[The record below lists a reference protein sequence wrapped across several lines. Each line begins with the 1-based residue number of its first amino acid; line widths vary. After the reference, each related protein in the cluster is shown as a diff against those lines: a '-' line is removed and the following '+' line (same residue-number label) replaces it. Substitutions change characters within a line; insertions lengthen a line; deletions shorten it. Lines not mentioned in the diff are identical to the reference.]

1 MSERPVLVYV
11 NYADISASRGNSIN
25 ERGFVREF
33 LEIEDFDTR
42 YLGCTTAEPMP
53 YLAPH
58 MDRIRLRPL
67 KKTIGSQIGFQ
78 FWLFKELRR
87 IKRESGDNCVVCCR
101 PHYFSFAPVLTRRL
115 LGLPLISKEAGLG
128 VEIYKKHHA
137 MGKTRRWLSSWARRL
152 HGKTADRVW
161 CVTEPI
167 RQFWIQQQGVSP
179 EKAFVVGNGSDVSM
193 FRPDV
198 PPKLPDGVT
207 LPRRWKWALL
217 YAGHLNQQV
226 SGLDALVTAVST
238 LAKEGY
244 DLGLIV
250 AGDGEQ
256 REALEQ
262 LVENEGLTE
271 RVVLAGWLPYQS
283 MPGLY
288 AYCDILTALLGRQFL
303 RTHGS
308 SSQKVF
314 QSVAIGKPLIAGAAA
329 DHDFIAENG
338 FGRLVDPED
347 PAEIA
352 ANLREMMQGEP
363 VTERSSAGYDYVS
376 TVCSYKAIARQIADV
391 AKGLLPAG
399 SSGRAN
405 G

>member
-1 MSERPVLVYV
+1 MSENPVFVYV

-33 LEIEDFDTR
+33 LELKDFDTR
-42 YLGCTTAEPMP
+42 YLGCTTADPVP
-53 YLAPH
+53 YLQPH
-58 MDRIRLRPL
+58 AARIKLHPL
-67 KKTIGSQIGFQ
+67 KKTIRSQISFQ
-78 FWLFKELRR
+78 IWLFKELRR
-87 IKRESGDNCVVCCR
+87 IKRDSKHGCVVCCR
-101 PHYFSFAPVLTRRL
+101 PHYFSFAPVMARKF

-137 MGKTRRWLSSWARRL
+137 MGKIRRAISSWARRL
-152 HGKTADRVW
+152 HGKSADRVW

-167 RQFWIQQQGVSP
+167 RQFWITQQGVAAD
-179 EKAFVVGNGSDVSM
+179 KAFVVGNGSDVSM

-198 PPKLPDGVT
+198 PAALPPGLT

-226 SGLDALVTAVST
+226 SGLDALIRSVAT
-238 LAKEGY
+238 LAGEGH

-256 REALEQ
+256 RDDLQ
-262 LVENEGLTE
+262 KLVDDLGISD
-271 RVVLAGWLPYQS
+271 RVVLAGWQPYDT

-288 AYCDILTALLGRQFL
+288 AFCDILTALLGRQFL

-314 QSVAIGKPLIAGAAA
+314 QSVAIGKPLIAGAAP
-329 DHDFIAENG
+329 DHDFIAENN
-338 FGRLVDPED
+338 FGKLVDPED
-347 PAEIA
+347 PLEISEA
-352 ANLREMMQGEP
+352 LRGYLVGEP
-363 VTERSSAGYDYVS
+363 STERTTAGYDYVS
-376 TVCSYKAIARQIADV
+376 TVCSYKAIAGQIAAV
-391 AKGLLPAG
+391 AKDLLPVSKG
-399 SSGRAN
+399 SA
-405 G
+405 